1 MKIRSLL
8 EQLASEAAFA
18 EADLRLEREAGP
30 DQCKRRCL
38 VACDTPEM
46 SQCLKAFAFSLAE
59 RMWCDLLMV
68 CVQRREMVTTDYI
81 HPAIAAAYR
90 ANASLRNFAEA
101 RVSYLSLR
109 GEFFSEVQRFCSG
122 SHHLDMAILH
132 SVTGPP
138 ASFRLDVPYFLF
150 T

>member
-18 EADLRLEREAGP
+18 EADLRLAPEIGP
-30 DQCKRRCL
+30 DQSKRQCL
-38 VACDTPEM
+38 VACDAMEM
-46 SQCLKAFAFSLAE
+46 SRRLTAFAFSLAE

-68 CVQRREMVTTDYI
+68 CVRQCEM
-81 HPAIAAAYR
+81 PAPGFVYPADVAAYR
-90 ANASLRNFAEA
+90 PDAPVRNFSET
-101 RVSYLSLR
+101 RVSYLRLH
-109 GEFFSEVQRFCSG
+109 GDFFSEVQRLCS
-122 SHHLDMAILH
+122 SNRHLDMAVLH
-132 SVTGPP
+132 CAAGPP

>member
-18 EADLRLEREAGP
+18 EADLRLAPEAGP
-30 DQCKRRCL
+30 DQCKRQCL
-38 VACDTPEM
+38 VACDAVEM
-46 SQCLKAFAFSLAE
+46 SQRLKAFAFSLAE

-68 CVQRREMVTTDYI
+68 CIQRHETITARSLPAVTTTCST
-81 HPAIAAAYR
+81 AAPI
-90 ANASLRNFAEA
+90 RNFAEA
-101 RVSYLSLR
+101 QVSYLKLH
-109 GEFFSEVQRFCSG
+109 GEFFPEVQRLCSG
-122 SHHLDMAILH
+122 NRHLDMAILH
-132 SVTGPP
+132 CITGPP

>member
-18 EADLRLEREAGP
+18 EADLRLASEAG
-30 DQCKRRCL
+30 QNTCKRQCL
-38 VACDTPEM
+38 VACDAVEM
-46 SQCLKAFAFSLAE
+46 SQRLKAFAFSLAE

-68 CVQRREMVTTDYI
+68 CVQRREM
-81 HPAIAAAYR
+81 PATGSICPAVATACR
-90 ANASLRNFAEA
+90 SDTPIRNTPEA
-101 RVSYLSLR
+101 RVSYLRLR
-109 GEFFSEVQRFCSG
+109 GEFFPEVRRLCSG
-122 SHHLDMAILH
+122 NRHLDMAILH
-132 SVTGPP
+132 CVTGPP